1 MSPHPQGG
9 QALVWGVLLAAVA
22 STVLVRYFATGQMV
36 AAKARQLH
44 GLDAAAYSGALVQ
57 ARALNMLALLNR
69 TQIAHQVA
77 MAHLV
82 TLGSWAFL
90 GGTESR
96 QARLGNPPAY
106 LIGMLFGG
114 AHGSAYTASLS
125 ATGMELMAKTPGQL
139 AQAYANHEQ
148 VVHAVLGSVQHD
160 IVSTLREARYQAM
173 VQVLERHYDGEPS
186 KLEVI
191 HDEWPGAINLQ
202 SGRRLLAP
210 FARQVAA
217 RHSFL
222 DPRNHTARNPWPVQ
236 ARCPTR
242 RHELRRRGQTQLDDA
257 GVWQSLDTQSFHA
270 LRSNRWIGCYFREY
284 AMGWGWIPTSR
295 TQSIEEPHVDNP
307 PDNFS
312 AQDFWR
318 WVQESTSWD
327 IFSGDSNP
335 MATSRATVDRSRWQ
349 SAGLP
354 NYFDVGSAHKQA
366 PLNFSVKLRRPGPEG
381 VLVTTHSAAETFFA
395 RPHPRSDG
403 GAELP
408 NLFSPYW
415 QARLSTGRTG
425 LTERGTP

>member
-1 MSPHPQGG
+1 MSPHSQGG
-9 QALVWGVLLAAVA
+9 QALVWGVLLVAVA

-69 TQIAHQVA
+69 TQVAHQVA

-90 GGTESR
+90 GGTEAR
-96 QARLGNPPAY
+96 QASVGNPPVY
-106 LIGMLFGG
+106 LIGMLFGA
-114 AHGSAYTASLS
+114 AHGTAYAASLR
-125 ATGMELMAKTPGQL
+125 ATGTELLAKTPGQL

-148 VVHAVLGSVQHD
+148 LVHGVLGSVQHD
-160 IVSTLREARYQAM
+160 IVSTLSQARYHAM
-173 VQVLERHYDGEPS
+173 MQVLERHYDGEPS
-186 KLEVI
+186 KIEVT
-191 HDEWPGAINLQ
+191 HDDWPAAVGAQ

-210 FARQVAA
+210 FVRQVAG

-257 GVWQSLDTQSFHA
+257 GIWQSLDTQSFHA

-284 AMGWGWIPTSR
+284 VMGWGWIPTSR
-295 TQSIEEPHVDNP
+295 TQNIDAPHVDNP

-318 WVQESTSWD
+318 WVQEATNWN
-327 IFSGDSNP
+327 ILSGDSNP
-335 MATSRATVDRSRWQ
+335 LASSRALVDRSRWQ

-354 NYFDVGSAHKQA
+354 DYFDVASGPAQA
-366 PLNFSVKLRRPGPEG
+366 RVSFSVKLRRQGPEETPI
-381 VLVTTHSAAETFFA
+381 TTYGAAETFFA
-395 RPHPRSDG
+395 RPHARIDG
-403 GAELP
+403 GGEFP
-408 NLFSPYW
+408 NLFHPYW
-415 QARLSTGRTG
+415 QARLTADGTGAS
-425 LTERGTP
+425 ERGTP